1 MREGQS
7 NWGNKVKS
15 ICVFCG
21 SYAGTRVQ
29 YSQVARQLGAEF
41 VRRNIQLVYGAG
53 SIGLMGILADQILEL
68 GGRVVGVIPN
78 FLSNK
83 EVMHSNLSEVH
94 VTDSLL
100 ERKYL
105 MMELSEGFIALP
117 GGIGTLDELLEV
129 YSWAQLGRH
138 NKPIGLLNV
147 LGYFDAFLQVID
159 HTIKEGFTRTDYR
172 KLLLVENE
180 AEALLDR
187 MLPA

>member
-1 MREGQS
+1 MQ
-7 NWGNKVKS
+7 S

-21 SYAGTRVQ
+21 SYVGTRVQ
-29 YSQVARQLGAEF
+29 YSQITRRLGEEL

-53 SIGLMGILADQILEL
+53 SIGLMGILADQVLDL
-68 GGRVVGVIPN
+68 GGRVIGVIPSY
-78 FLSNK
+78 LSNK
-83 EVMHSNLSEVH
+83 EVLHGNLSKLH

-105 MMELSEGFIALP
+105 MMEFSDGFIALP

-138 NKPIGLLNV
+138 KKPIGLLNIC
-147 LGYFDAFLQVID
+147 GYFDTFLELID
-159 HTIKEGFTRTDYR
+159 YSIKEGFTRTDYR

-180 AEALLDR
+180 PDRLIDR
-187 MLPA
+187 MSES